1 MNNQLKILAIFLFFV
16 FSACCRKIFFK
27 TNESCNLENI
37 KLNIGSNLDEVTK
50 IIDCPIG
57 NIANCNNLFDDKSI
71 ILLVIFIDQ
80 EGRLDAYFNK
90 ELNLVY
96 YKYHND

>member
-1 MNNQLKILAIFLFFV
+1 MNNRLKILVIILFIAFV
-16 FSACCRKIFFK
+16 ACCRKNFFK

-37 KLNIGSNLDEVTK
+37 KLNIGTNLDEVTK
-50 IIDCPIG
+50 IIECPIG
-57 NIANCNNLFDDKSI
+57 NIANCHNLLEDKSV

-96 YKYHND
+96 YKYHYD